1 MSFRSVL
8 ETMDVLDAPVTG
20 AAVAAWLGSRGI
32 DANTH
37 TVTDQRGTTD
47 FVWLT
52 IAGKAGR
59 SAGGAAPTT
68 GIVGRLG
75 GIGARPEQVGLVS
88 DGDGAVAALACAIKL
103 AAMAERGDVLEGDV
117 VIATHIC
124 PSAPTVPHDP
134 VPFMDSPVS
143 METMNRLEVRP
154 EMDVVLSVDTTKG
167 NRVVNHKGIALT
179 PTVLQGYLLPVAD
192 DLLDICGTVTGQPP
206 VVLPLS
212 SYDITPYGNGLPH
225 VNSILQP
232 ATATDKPVVGVAIT
246 AVTAVPGSATGASH
260 PSDITMAVAFCLETA
275 KAFGAGRARFY
286 DDAHFAAAQRMYG
299 SMAHLQCAPALA
311 CSGGNP
317 S

>member
-1 MSFRSVL
+1 MSLKTVL
-8 ETMDVLDAPVTG
+8 DVMDVLDAPVTG
-20 AAVAAWLGSRGI
+20 EPVAQWLRSRGL
-32 DANTH
+32 DPQVR
-37 TVTDQRGTTD
+37 TVTDDRGTTD
-47 FVWLT
+47 FLVAT
-52 IAGKAGR
+52 VPGRVGR
-59 SAGGAAPTT
+59 SAGGDAPTT
-68 GIVGRLG
+68 GIIGRLG

-88 DGDGAVAALACAIKL
+88 DGDGAVAALSAAVTL
-103 AAMAERGDVLEGDV
+103 ATMATRGDVIDGDV

-124 PSAPTVPHDP
+124 PSAPTLPHDP

-167 NRVVNHKGIALT
+167 NRLVNHKGIALT

-192 DLLDICGTVTGQPP
+192 DLLDIYGNVTGRPP

-232 ATATDKPVVGVAIT
+232 AIATDKPVVGVAIT
-246 AVTAVPGSATGASH
+246 AETAVPGCATGASH
-260 PSDITMAVAFCLETA
+260 PVDIALAVSFCIETA
-275 KAFGAGRARFY
+275 KAVGAGRARFY
-286 DDAHFAAAQRMYG
+286 DAEHFASARRMYG
-299 SMAHLQCAPALA
+299 SMTRLQ
-311 CSGGNP
+311 SGSSP